1 MKQGSSGIIQRFQ
14 KKVLRNIVDAPWNIR
29 NADLHRDLQMETFT
43 NEIRKF
49 AKKHEVKLLHHGKV
63 EAIQA
68 IQMLDT
74 NEQVRRL
81 KKKKKPSELVW

>member
-1 MKQGSSGIIQRFQ
+1 
-14 KKVLRNIVDAPWNIR
+14 
-29 NADLHRDLQMETFT
+29 METFT

-81 KKKKKPSELVW
+81 KKKKKPSELVWWSLQAEHSEVHHKHY

>member
-1 MKQGSSGIIQRFQ
+1 
-14 KKVLRNIVDAPWNIR
+14 
-29 NADLHRDLQMETFT
+29 METFT

-81 KKKKKPSELVW
+81 KKKKKTLWAGVVIITSRAQWSAP